1 MSESKTALVWVAG
14 LIVVAGAIAGI
25 WRLGWY
31 VDQRN
36 IQHRYENNVNS
47 QQYQAGIIQRTR
59 DYANDYRISND
70 PGQKRLIAARF
81 CAETQQLNPVPP
93 DLATDITVMCAAPA
107 VGN

>member
-1 MSESKTALVWVAG
+1 MKTAVAT
-14 LIVVAGAIAGI
+14 LIVGLAVVAGI

-59 DYANDYRISND
+59 DYANDYRIATD
-70 PGQKRLIAARF
+70 PGQKRLIAMRF
-81 CAETQQLNPVPP
+81 CAETQQLNPVPQ
-93 DLATDITVMCAAPA
+93 DIANDIAVMCGS
-107 VGN
+107 VGGN